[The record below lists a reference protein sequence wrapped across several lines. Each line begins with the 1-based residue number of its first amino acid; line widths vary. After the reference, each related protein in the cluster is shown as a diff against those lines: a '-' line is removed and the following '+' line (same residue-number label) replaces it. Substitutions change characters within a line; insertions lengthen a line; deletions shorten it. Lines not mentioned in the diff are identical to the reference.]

1 MPQCSCVVNWASDR
15 RMLVFQAVQA
25 HTTGC
30 VYRRADGVA
39 GDTRDARPHCKDGVA
54 GDTRDAR
61 PHCNDC
67 GRYYSS
73 SAALKVHMNMHKG
86 VYRYWCEYCGR
97 GFAATNNL
105 KGHLAKHTGVKAFV
119 CHICK
124 EEFNYAYT
132 LKDHMVKNHR
142 DGATWLPAFASTK
155 DVMCIETL
163 SHTASTWTHVVLS
176 YRFITSYTTRGS
188 LQIRTS

>member
-1 MPQCSCVVNWASDR
+1 
-15 RMLVFQAVQA
+15 MLVFQAVQA
-25 HTTGC
+25 HTTGG
-30 VYRRADGVA
+30 VYRRA
-39 GDTRDARPHCKDGVA
+39 DGVA

-132 LKDHMVKNHR
+132 LKDHMVTNHR
-142 DGATWLPAFASTK
+142 DGAT
-155 DVMCIETL
+155 
-163 SHTASTWTHVVLS
+163 
-176 YRFITSYTTRGS
+176 
-188 LQIRTS
+188 